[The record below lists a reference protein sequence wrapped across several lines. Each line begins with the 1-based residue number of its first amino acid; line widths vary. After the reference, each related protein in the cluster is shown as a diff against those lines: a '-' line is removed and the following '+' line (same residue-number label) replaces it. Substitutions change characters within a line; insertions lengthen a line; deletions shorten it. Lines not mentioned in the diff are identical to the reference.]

1 MSKKNK
7 IAIVISAVGI
17 ACMTI
22 VHIMNKKAE
31 KTTYRASYIEP
42 IPARKK
48 GFYEKRRYCS
58 RRLCGGQRILVFA

>member
-17 ACMTI
+17 ICLTI

-48 GFYEKRRYCS
+48 GFYEKS
-58 RRLCGGQRILVFA
+58 IKRLFDIIC